1 MELTITCT
9 SLQIVRSLADAP
21 TPSSPPTSA
30 ASACL
35 WEVLAYALCK
45 ANLSRQ
51 EGERLFAEA
60 GAAIPWAVTY
70 KASPSAPATAVFQT
84 FAATFGSFWRWVCGG
99 ACPAPADYRAS
110 LLQVLWQHLLC
121 LDCDASCLCRFFCI
135 SVCCFSISGL
145 C

>member
-60 GAAIPWAVTY
+60 GAAIPWAVTH
-70 KASPSAPATAVFQT
+70 KASPSAPPPVRAFGKPNYRDGEGEGVALVF
-84 FAATFGSFWRWVCGG
+84 VC
-99 ACPAPADYRAS
+99 
-110 LLQVLWQHLLC
+110 V
-121 LDCDASCLCRFFCI
+121 
-135 SVCCFSISGL
+135 
-145 C
+145 